1 MAKAPVTR
9 WPRPSRRAIGL
20 AAAHAGGL
28 LAGAALDAA
37 LGDPRRFHPVAG
49 FGQVAAALERRC
61 YAPDRAAGAR
71 FAAIAAGA
79 PIAAGVVATLAT
91 RRRPWARA
99 ALVAATTWAVLGG
112 TSLRREATT
121 LADALDAG
129 DLPAARDRLPHLC
142 GRDPSTLDESEL
154 ARATVESVAENTS
167 DAVVAPLAWGAL
179 AGLPGLLGY
188 RAINTLDAMVGHR
201 SPRYRDF
208 GTASARLDD
217 VANLGPARATA
228 ALTVV
233 TAPVVDASPF
243 GALRA
248 WLRDGGRHPS
258 PNAGQCEA
266 AMAGALGVRLGGRNL
281 YHGRVEDRPMLGAG
295 RRPEAADI
303 RRATRLSGAVA
314 AAALAMAVGHA
325 AARPWRRALIARA
338 LPRVAKAVVPARL
351 GNVRRATPATRR
363 GGGPDRPGDGGSRR

>member
-1 MAKAPVTR
+1 MAKASVTH
-9 WPRPSRRAIGL
+9 WARPSRRAIGL
-20 AAAHAGGL
+20 AVAHAGGL

-49 FGQVAAALERRC
+49 FGRAAAALERRC

-71 FAAIAAGA
+71 FAAVAVGAPVAAG
-79 PIAAGVVATLAT
+79 IAATLAT
-91 RRRPWARA
+91 RRHPWVRA
-99 ALVAATTWAVLGG
+99 GLVAATTWAVLGG

-142 GRDPSTLDESEL
+142 GRDPSTLDETEL

-188 RAINTLDAMVGHR
+188 RAVNTLDAMVGHR

-217 VANLGPARATA
+217 LANLAPARATA

-233 TAPVVDASPF
+233 TAPVAGASCL
-243 GALRA
+243 GALRT
-248 WLRDGGRHPS
+248 WLRFGGRHPS

-266 AMAGALGVRLGGRNL
+266 AMAGALGVRLGGRNA
-281 YHGRVEDRPMLGAG
+281 YHGRVEERPVLGDG
-295 RRPEAADI
+295 RPPEAPDI
-303 RRATRLSGAVA
+303 RRAARLSGAVA
-314 AAALAMAVGHA
+314 TAALAMAVGHA
-325 AARPWRRALIARA
+325 VARPWRRVLIVKTARSA
-338 LPRVAKAVVPARL
+338 SARL
-351 GNVRRATPATRR
+351 RSGRRWAR
-363 GGGPDRPGDGGSRR
+363 